1 LVEDLQKGIGC
12 SCKVVMAGYRLTPRY
27 PYPCVLEDCFPVYR
41 WIAEHTQELSIDPGR
56 IALHGNSVGGG
67 LSAGLTHLVRDSPK
81 QMPLFQ
87 MLIYPVLD
95 ARLSTDSM
103 QKYVDILIW
112 NAKLNAKMSKLHL
125 QGKRIHTLHHMR

>member
-1 LVEDLQKGIGC
+1 
-12 SCKVVMAGYRLTPRY
+12 
-27 PYPCVLEDCFPVYR
+27 
-41 WIAEHTQELSIDPGR
+41 
-56 IALHGNSVGGG
+56 
-67 LSAGLTHLVRDSPK
+67 
-81 QMPLFQ
+81 MPLFQ